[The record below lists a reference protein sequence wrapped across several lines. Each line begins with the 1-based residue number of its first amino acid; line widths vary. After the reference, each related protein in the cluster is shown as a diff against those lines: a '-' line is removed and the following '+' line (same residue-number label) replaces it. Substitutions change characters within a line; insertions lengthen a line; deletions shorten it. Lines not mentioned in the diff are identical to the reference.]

1 MKATIEINLDNDIFQ
16 LGGGLEL
23 ARLLRNLADD
33 VENNNACNLGSYIAI
48 IDVNGNKVGEFEV
61 VGEHDDETKWIEP
74 SKDEIITQGDKKLK
88 EYLERQEFF
97 NDTETKETKQWW

>member
-33 VENNNACNLGSYIAI
+33 VENNNACNLGSYIPI
-48 IDVNGNKVGEFEV
+48 IEINGNKVGEFEV
-61 VGEHDDETKWIEP
+61 VGEPDDETKWIEP
-74 SKDEIITQGDKKLK
+74 NESVKRHQAT
-88 EYLERQEFF
+88 QEFF

>member
-48 IDVNGNKVGEFEV
+48 IDINGNRVGEFEIV
-61 VGEHDDETKWIEP
+61 KSEDEV
-74 SKDEIITQGDKKLK
+74 ITQGDKKLK
-88 EYLERQEFF
+88 EFLE
-97 NDTETKETKQWW
+97 N